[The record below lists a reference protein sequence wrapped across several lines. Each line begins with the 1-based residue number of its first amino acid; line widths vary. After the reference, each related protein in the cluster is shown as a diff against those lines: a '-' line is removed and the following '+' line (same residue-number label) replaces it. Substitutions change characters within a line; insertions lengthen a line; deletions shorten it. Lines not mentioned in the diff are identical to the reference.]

1 MKKNYLLLLGAFACF
16 SGSSFAQDVQPCG
29 TDQMR
34 KVQIAK
40 HPELLKIEAEYQR
53 QIQAGLKKID
63 LRQVAKTTGD
73 DGYDIPIVI
82 HVVHDYNPFTLTP
95 GQMGSAGGDYITDDQ
110 IFNTVK
116 SWNIV
121 YAKQNADT
129 IGVIAPFKKY
139 IGNPRIRLHLA
150 TVDPSG
156 NPTKGITRTRS
167 YQTYDGGDNSKFED
181 WQPASYINIWF
192 VNQMPGHSN
201 AAAYAYQPPT
211 AAVIPYY
218 DGVISLAQYLD
229 YSKTI
234 NHEIG
239 HMLNLA
245 HPWGNTND
253 PGLECGDDD
262 VDDTPPTKGHS
273 PVGCVNSALYDT
285 TCAVNY
291 FKIYTDDS
299 GHITLVNYPDTT
311 NAQNIMDYTYCSLM
325 FTKGQVDRMHAA
337 LESSVAGRSN
347 LWDPANLALTGALA
361 PMPDLKP
368 IPDFLVSPVAF
379 SGYQNKN
386 GNFVFPGNTVK
397 FTNETWNDTLT
408 HLDWTFSNGAS
419 KPNDTSRNF
428 LLNTFT
434 EPGWVN
440 ITMKA
445 TGNHTGDS
453 IRTFNKSVFVADNAG
468 RNVNGYM
475 QEFDA
480 AGDRDK
486 WPSFNYYN
494 NDFKWQLANVGMYDN
509 SCIMYNGF
517 DSRLNPATF
526 TYPIT
531 GTPKGDVDDLFS
543 IPMDVSG
550 GGYLN
555 FYTAAASRSSVS
567 TDIND
572 TLIIDYSVN
581 KGPWTN
587 LKTLGK
593 RDLIN
598 NGSQP
603 TVFVPSFVQQWK
615 AQNIAIPSAAQ
626 TSYTTFR
633 FRYRPGVGVDGY
645 SSGNN
650 FYMDRLYVSNIP
662 AGVNEAAMA
671 NMDVAVVPNP
681 THGNAFVVVKDANNA
696 TAQIVV
702 SDVTGKVVYTATESV
717 SGNIAR
723 IEIPRA
729 AIAVQ
734 GMYLVQTTTGS
745 HTNTQKLVVY

>member
-1 MKKNYLLLLGAFACF
+1 MAAVAGNGY
-16 SGSSFAQDVQPCG
+16 AQVQPCA

-34 KVQIAK
+34 KEQIAK
-40 HPELLKIEAEYQR
+40 HPELLKIEAEYER

-63 LRQVAKTTGD
+63 FRQVAKTTVGA
-73 DGYDIPIVI
+73 DGWYDIPIVI

-121 YAKQNADT
+121 YAKQNPDT
-129 IGVIAPFKKY
+129 IEVIAPFKKY
-139 IGNPRIRLHLA
+139 IGNPKIRLRLA
-150 TVDPSG
+150 TIDPSG
-156 NPTKGITRTRS
+156 NPTKGITRRRS
-167 YQTYDGGDNSKFED
+167 YATYIGGDIAKFDD
-181 WQPASYINIWF
+181 WQPTSYINIWF
-192 VNQMPGHSN
+192 INKMSGAHTQ
-201 AAAYAYQPPT
+201 AAAYAYQPASVT
-211 AAVIPYY
+211 FIPYY

-229 YSKTI
+229 YDNTI

-239 HMLNLA
+239 HVLNLS

-253 PGLECGDDD
+253 PGLECGDDN
-262 VDDTPPTKGHS
+262 VDDTPPTKGHN
-273 PVGCVNSALYDT
+273 PVGCTASALYDT
-285 TCAVNY
+285 ACAQNY
-291 FKIYTDDS
+291 YKTYVDDH
-299 GHITLVNYPDTT
+299 GHITLINYPDTT
-311 NAQNIMDYTYCSLM
+311 NAQNVMDYTYCSKM
-325 FTKGQVDRMHAA
+325 FTIGQADRMHAA
-337 LESSVAGRSN
+337 LESSVAGRNN

-361 PMPDLKP
+361 PRPDLKP
-368 IPDFLVSPVAF
+368 IPDFLVTPVAA
-379 SGYQNKN
+379 SGYMNKN

-397 FTNETWNDTLT
+397 FINETWNDTVT
-408 HLDWTFSNGAS
+408 HLDWTFTNGAA
-419 KPNDTSRNF
+419 KPTDSTKTF
-428 LLNTFT
+428 VLNSFT
-434 EPGWVN
+434 DPGWVTV
-440 ITMKA
+440 TMKA

-453 IRTFNKSVFVADNAG
+453 IRTFNNSVFVADNVG
-468 RNVNGYM
+468 RSTYGYM

-509 SCIMYNGF
+509 SCMMYTGYDTHF
-517 DSRLNPATF
+517 NPLMGV
-526 TYPIT
+526 YPVT
-531 GTPKGDVDDLFS
+531 GTPQGDVDDLFT

-555 FYTAAASRSSVS
+555 FYTAAASRSSVA

-587 LKTLGK
+587 LTILGK
-593 RDLIN
+593 SKLLN
-598 NGSQP
+598 NGSQITP
-603 TVFVPSFVQQWK
+603 FVPSYVQQWK
-615 AQNIAIPSAAQ
+615 AQNIALPAAAVS
-626 TSYTTFR
+626 TYTTFR
-633 FRYRPGVGVDGY
+633 FRYKPNVGVDGY

-650 FYMDRLYVSNIP
+650 FYMDRLYISNIP

-671 NMDVAVVPNP
+671 NMEVAIVPNP
-681 THGNAFVVVKDANNA
+681 THGNAFVVVKDVNNA

-723 IEIPRA
+723 IEIPHA

-734 GMYLVQTTTGS
+734 GMYLIQTTTGS